1 MNTEDLA
8 RSLRLNVVE
17 MSYRARTAHLASA
30 LSIIDILVVL
40 YSDVIDLKSGPIDI
54 SRDRFILSKG
64 HAASALYAVLAWK
77 GVIPKSELDA
87 FGEKGSLLEEHPCPK
102 LNGIEAATGSLGHGL
117 PIGNGMALSALI
129 KKIKYRVFVLMGDGE
144 CNEGSVWEGAMF
156 AAQHKLN
163 NLTAIV
169 DFNKWQATGR
179 IDKTLKFGTL
189 SKKWESFGWNA
200 IDIDGHNHKD
210 LKKALQEFDGERPTV
225 IIAHTTKGRGIS
237 FMEDN
242 NNWHYRSPN
251 EQELAMA
258 RAELGFV

>member
-1 MNTEDLA
+1 
-8 RSLRLNVVE
+8 

-30 LSIIDILVVL
+30 LSIIDILAVL
-40 YSDVIDLKSGPIDI
+40 YSNVIDLKSGPIDI

-77 GVIPKSELDA
+77 GVIPKSVLDS
-87 FGEKGSLLEEHPCPK
+87 FGEKKSLLEEHPCPK
-102 LNGIEAATGSLGHGL
+102 LIGIEAASGSLGHGL

-163 NLTAIV
+163 NLTAII

-179 IDKTLKFGTL
+179 IDKTFKFGTL
-189 SKKWESFGWNA
+189 SKRWESFGWNA

-210 LKKALQEFDGERPTV
+210 LKKALQEDDGERPTV
-225 IIAHTTKGRGIS
+225 IIAHTTKGKGIS
-237 FMEDN
+237 FMEDD

-251 EQELAMA
+251 EQELEMA
-258 RAELGFV
+258 RTELGFI